1 MTAKQPTP
9 QGISTLAAIRERGY
23 RNGATGAECARLSD
37 SAAVD
42 VPVLLAAIDAALK
55 VADEWDALAKK
66 LESRSEFLFERSGE
80 TAAVML
86 DGRSQAH
93 KDCARALREAISREL
108 TGQETGDD
116 R

>member
-1 MTAKQPTP
+1 MPDDLSAILS
-9 QGISTLAAIRERGY
+9 GIRERGY

-55 VADEWDALAKK
+55 VADEWDAQAKK